1 MPVAMLSFRT
11 PLSDARRDSARPGGL
26 CKWRLQYVPA
36 LTTIEV
42 YIRCVASFAQ
52 QFIMA
57 RITRPAKA
65 RRDTAADDEIVQDL
79 AKQPEAKMPRWRAQ
93 SDGTCC
99 CSLDQSPA

>member
-11 PLSDARRDSARPGGL
+11 PLSDARRDSARLGGL
-26 CKWRLQYVPA
+26 CKRRLLYVPA

-57 RITRPAKA
+57 GITRPAQA
-65 RRDTAADDEIVQDL
+65 RRHVSAVDEIVQDL
-79 AKQPEAKMPRWRAQ
+79 AK
-93 SDGTCC
+93 
-99 CSLDQSPA
+99 